1 LHLQGKVEGAIP
13 SESFQISIQG
23 IHMYKYIGIDVSKAT
38 LDLYDGKKSY
48 KVSNDTIGFKEI
60 EKLSIKE
67 KELCF
72 IFEPTGI
79 YSHAIILYCQ
89 KHKIKAIIVGSKE
102 ARDYARSIKQRSKTD
117 KIDAKVLYRYHTQI
131 EQEHITVP
139 FLDTHIRKVTQRRN
153 VYEKYQKII
162 LQLNNLIEATD
173 KGDKV
178 LLTSLKR
185 QITSLEKSSEKLL
198 AEIEKLLLNKEE
210 NKEAFTHLQTIPG
223 VAKKSALVILMEFLR
238 YPEAKSNEM
247 VALMG
252 LDPVLK
258 DSGVFRGKS
267 RISKQGGKYFR
278 EKLYMSTV
286 VAIQYNDR
294 LKCFYERLVQNGK
307 PKKLALIAAMR
318 KLLRIAFAVIKNKEP
333 YKALV

>member
-1 LHLQGKVEGAIP
+1 MHLQGKVEGATP
-13 SESFQISIQG
+13 SESFQISTQG

-48 KVSNDTIGFKEI
+48 KVSNDTIGFKEV
-60 EKLSIKE
+60 EKLSTKAE
-67 KELCF
+67 ELCF

-131 EQEHITVP
+131 AQEHITVP
-139 FLDTHIRKVTQRRN
+139 FLDTHMRKVTQRRN
-153 VYEKYQKII
+153 VYEKYQKVI

-173 KGDKV
+173 KADRV
-178 LLTSLKR
+178 LLTSLKK
-185 QITSLEKSSEKLL
+185 QIVSLEKSSEKLL
-198 AEIEKLLLNKEE
+198 VEIEKLLLNKEE
-210 NKEAFTHLQTIPG
+210 HKEAFMHLQTIPG
-223 VAKKSALVILMEFLR
+223 IAKKSALVILMEFLR

-318 KLLRIAFAVIKNKEP
+318 KLLRIAYAVIKNNEP